1 MNELDK
7 PTHACPIKVTDTS
20 ARTVHESVRESISAG
35 EIVDESNKTGK
46 VTAVVAVMYLLNDKK
61 INLRSPSSRP
71 SIEVSQET
79 AEKSSFF
86 GKSHE
91 ILRKK
96 RAKAKNWR
104 EKANGKREKSYL
116 SPKKAN

>member
-1 MNELDK
+1 MNELNK

-20 ARTVHESVRESISAG
+20 AFTVRKSVRERISAD
-35 EIVDESNKTGK
+35 EIADENNKTGK

-61 INLRSPSSRP
+61 VNLRSPSSRP
-71 SIEVSQET
+71 SIKVSRET
-79 AEKSSFF
+79 IEKSSLF

-91 ILRKK
+91 ISGKK
-96 RAKAKNWR
+96 QEKAKNWR

-116 SPKKAN
+116 APKKAN